1 MIVTAPITKG
11 AVHLPLLVML
21 PALADQSID
30 VSTAPAT
37 VAEKVVGVPCPTFG
51 AGGVIAEMV
60 TATVTVTFLVT
71 KSPAALVTV
80 SIYVTVAV
88 KLDLVILIGLVTV
101 PIPLSIEPVPPA
113 NTPVRVVLEPVVM
126 VALAAVK
133 LEMVAAGTTVT
144 VMFLVTK
151 SPAALV
157 TVSM

>member
-1 MIVTAPITKG
+1 MVVVVGDTVLGVLLVTAP
-11 AVHLPLLVML
+11 
-21 PALADQSID
+21 
-30 VSTAPAT
+30 TA
-37 VAEKVVGVPCPTFG
+37 
-51 AGGVIAEMV
+51 
-60 TATVTVTFLVT
+60 
-71 KSPAALVTV
+71 
-80 SIYVTVAV
+80 
-88 KLDLVILIGLVTV
+88 
-101 PIPLSIEPVPPA
+101 LSIEPVPPA